1 MPVSVLLMCVYISH
15 VTVLFTSVFLIIL
28 KYTNVHIQ
36 CALAQGL
43 TGCIVTQAC
52 LYLDP
57 PTTITVLTLEGKLRV
72 LAAVHGYHN
81 SPGHFVP
88 RLAGDVSHTT
98 AHRELVYS
106 FSLFALFTD
115 RLGRPEFS
123 CRQRVTR
130 TCSTAVQRLVRI
142 IVRTNSTQVT
152 DWVRYLTVVH
162 CIHRGQ
168 VHHSLFYSQQLFL
181 SVQKVHVFVRDCQS
195 ADHSHLCLPSNSDQG
210 CFRQ

>member
-1 MPVSVLLMCVYISH
+1 MCV
-15 VTVLFTSVFLIIL
+15 
-28 KYTNVHIQ
+28 
-36 CALAQGL
+36 QGL

-106 FSLFALFTD
+106 F
-115 RLGRPEFS
+115 
-123 CRQRVTR
+123 
-130 TCSTAVQRLVRI
+130 
-142 IVRTNSTQVT
+142 
-152 DWVRYLTVVH
+152 
-162 CIHRGQ
+162 
-168 VHHSLFYSQQLFL
+168 
-181 SVQKVHVFVRDCQS
+181 
-195 ADHSHLCLPSNSDQG
+195 
-210 CFRQ
+210 

>member
-43 TGCIVTQAC
+43 TGCGGTQAC

-88 RLAGDVSHTT
+88 RFHT
-98 AHRELVYS
+98 
-106 FSLFALFTD
+106 
-115 RLGRPEFS
+115 RL
-123 CRQRVTR
+123 
-130 TCSTAVQRLVRI
+130 
-142 IVRTNSTQVT
+142 
-152 DWVRYLTVVH
+152 LTVN
-162 CIHRGQ
+162 
-168 VHHSLFYSQQLFL
+168 SSTP
-181 SVQKVHVFVRDCQS
+181 SD
-195 ADHSHLCLPSNSDQG
+195 CLPYSLIDSAVRNSPVVCASRGLVPQQYNDKSVSLYTQTVHRSRTG
-210 CFRQ
+210 SDT